1 MLVRTFNDIYDGR
14 THEMSEDG
22 TASLKFT
29 EPCHHVV
36 RFISRT
42 VLTKPVELQVV
53 VIIVRDELEASFRGF
68 DVLQCGISR
77 QYSVSKFNFKNVTVL
92 CEACSILYALS

>member
-36 RFISRT
+36 RSFIGRT
-42 VLTKPVELQVV
+42 VFIEPVELQVV
-53 VIIVRDELEASFRGF
+53 VIIMRDALEASFRTF
-68 DVLQCGISR
+68 NVLQCSISR
-77 QYSVSKFNFKNVTVL
+77 QYFVSKFNFKNVHTL
-92 CEACSILYALS
+92 